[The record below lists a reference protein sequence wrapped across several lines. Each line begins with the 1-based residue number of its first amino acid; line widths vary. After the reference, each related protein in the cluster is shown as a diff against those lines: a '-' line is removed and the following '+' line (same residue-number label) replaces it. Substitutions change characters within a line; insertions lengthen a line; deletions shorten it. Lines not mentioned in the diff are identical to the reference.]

1 MQPNSEYATFRAGLL
16 LSGWIAAS
24 VTLEHQGEKLDL
36 RAYVKEIDDG
46 FGIGQQSAAEKG
58 VRKIGVDGR
67 AQISEQFFF
76 DGEASWQ
83 QNLETDAIRNTARAQ
98 IRYENNGL
106 TAATGLVHAS
116 DEFSDAETLE
126 SNLAEVSIAKKLGKI
141 TLRAGGSFELSDAAQ
156 NIDFPT
162 NLVVGADYQITN
174 GVELFTEY
182 EAASGSLLDTSMTR
196 VGVKASP
203 WHRAQINSSVT
214 NEQTEFGP
222 RLFSNVGLIQG
233 FQLSEHWTLD
243 LGLDQANTITDG
255 SIRQFDPDRELASG
269 SLDDDFVAVFVGV
282 AYAADLWSANSR
294 IEYRNS
300 DSEERKSLLSGWY
313 REPTLGHGLSAGLTV
328 FTTETN
334 ANTHSSAANFKFG
347 WAWRKSESRWSILNR
362 IDIIVEDTKLLLQRE
377 ESQRLINNLN
387 VNRRISVRT
396 QLSLQYAF
404 KFVKSMFDNQE
415 FSGYTDLI
423 GVDFRRGFKNK
434 WDWGAHTSVYHSYE
448 SKVIDYGFGL
458 DVGFNVRDNMWVTV
472 GYNIAGFHYKDF
484 TSARYTAEGPYLQV
498 SIKADQH
505 ALRNIAGQR

>member
-1 MQPNSEYATFRAGLL
+1 VQPNSEYATFRAGLL

-174 GVELFTEY
+174 GVE
-182 EAASGSLLDTSMTR
+182 
-196 VGVKASP
+196 
-203 WHRAQINSSVT
+203 
-214 NEQTEFGP
+214 
-222 RLFSNVGLIQG
+222 
-233 FQLSEHWTLD
+233 
-243 LGLDQANTITDG
+243 
-255 SIRQFDPDRELASG
+255 
-269 SLDDDFVAVFVGV
+269 
-282 AYAADLWSANSR
+282 
-294 IEYRNS
+294 
-300 DSEERKSLLSGWY
+300 
-313 REPTLGHGLSAGLTV
+313 
-328 FTTETN
+328 
-334 ANTHSSAANFKFG
+334 
-347 WAWRKSESRWSILNR
+347 
-362 IDIIVEDTKLLLQRE
+362 
-377 ESQRLINNLN
+377 
-387 VNRRISVRT
+387 
-396 QLSLQYAF
+396 
-404 KFVKSMFDNQE
+404 
-415 FSGYTDLI
+415 
-423 GVDFRRGFKNK
+423 
-434 WDWGAHTSVYHSYE
+434 
-448 SKVIDYGFGL
+448 
-458 DVGFNVRDNMWVTV
+458 
-472 GYNIAGFHYKDF
+472 
-484 TSARYTAEGPYLQV
+484 
-498 SIKADQH
+498 
-505 ALRNIAGQR
+505 

>member
-116 DEFSDAETLE
+116 DEFS
-126 SNLAEVSIAKKLGKI
+126 
-141 TLRAGGSFELSDAAQ
+141 
-156 NIDFPT
+156 
-162 NLVVGADYQITN
+162 
-174 GVELFTEY
+174 
-182 EAASGSLLDTSMTR
+182 
-196 VGVKASP
+196 
-203 WHRAQINSSVT
+203 
-214 NEQTEFGP
+214 
-222 RLFSNVGLIQG
+222 
-233 FQLSEHWTLD
+233 
-243 LGLDQANTITDG
+243 
-255 SIRQFDPDRELASG
+255 
-269 SLDDDFVAVFVGV
+269 
-282 AYAADLWSANSR
+282 
-294 IEYRNS
+294 
-300 DSEERKSLLSGWY
+300 
-313 REPTLGHGLSAGLTV
+313 
-328 FTTETN
+328 
-334 ANTHSSAANFKFG
+334 
-347 WAWRKSESRWSILNR
+347 
-362 IDIIVEDTKLLLQRE
+362 
-377 ESQRLINNLN
+377 
-387 VNRRISVRT
+387 
-396 QLSLQYAF
+396 
-404 KFVKSMFDNQE
+404 
-415 FSGYTDLI
+415 GYTDLI

-472 GYNIAGFHYKDF
+472 GYNIAGFHDKDF

>member
-162 NLVVGADYQITN
+162 NLVVGANYQITN

-472 GYNIAGFHYKDF
+472 GYNIAGFHDKDF

>member
-1 MQPNSEYATFRAGLL
+1 M
-16 LSGWIAAS
+16 
-24 VTLEHQGEKLDL
+24 
-36 RAYVKEIDDG
+36 
-46 FGIGQQSAAEKG
+46 
-58 VRKIGVDGR
+58 
-67 AQISEQFFF
+67 
-76 DGEASWQ
+76 
-83 QNLETDAIRNTARAQ
+83 
-98 IRYENNGL
+98 
-106 TAATGLVHAS
+106 
-116 DEFSDAETLE
+116 
-126 SNLAEVSIAKKLGKI
+126 
-141 TLRAGGSFELSDAAQ
+141 
-156 NIDFPT
+156 
-162 NLVVGADYQITN
+162 VGADYQITN

-203 WHRAQINSSVT
+203 WHRAQIKSSVT

-362 IDIIVEDTKLLLQRE
+362 IDVIVEDTELLLQRE

-387 VNRRISVRT
+387 VNRRISART

-434 WDWGAHTSVYHSYE
+434 WDWGAHTSVYHLYE

-472 GYNIAGFHYKDF
+472 GYNIAGFHDKDF